1 MSGEPALSGPDLK
14 LGVPAAAIAEGK
26 ALLGHADG
34 EAVMLTRCDGA
45 IVGVGARCPHYGG
58 PLNEGLIVGDTVRCP
73 WHHAAFSLR
82 TGAMLRPPALGD
94 LPCWSV
100 EERGE
105 LVVVTGKRTSDS
117 AASDATRQHPGAPD
131 SIVILGGGAAG
142 AFAAN
147 TLRREG
153 YDGAVTIIEAGPSGP
168 YDRPNLSK
176 DYLAGTASEDWIPL
190 HPDAHY
196 AEHGIELLLGK
207 RAVSIDPAARTLR
220 LDDGTTRSFGALLI
234 ATGASPVK
242 LDFTDPGQP
251 VHYLRSLGDS
261 RAIIEAAGHARRA
274 VVIGASFIGLEVAAS
289 LRTRGLD
296 VTVVGPEARP
306 LERVLGPEMGDF
318 VRSLHEEHGVA
329 FRLEQTVA
337 RVDSDSVTLTSGERL
352 EAQLVVAGI
361 GVRPETGLAE
371 QAGIATDRG
380 ILVNEYLETNVP
392 GIYAA
397 GDNARWPDVRTG
409 EQVRV
414 EHWVVA
420 QRQGQTAARNM
431 IAGSGGERER
441 FDAVPFFWSQHYDV
455 AISYVGH
462 AARWDSLHIDGDI
475 AGRDCELIYRE
486 GGHVRAVATIFRDRE
501 SLAAELALERRS
513 WHAEGSRPRHPAM
526 VNA

>member
-1 MSGEPALSGPDLK
+1 MGGEAELSGPDLK
-14 LGVPAAAIAEGK
+14 LGVSATEISDGK
-26 ALLGHADG
+26 AFLGHADG
-34 EAVMLTRCDGA
+34 EPVMLTRCEGT

-73 WHHAAFSLR
+73 WHHAAFNLR

-100 EERGE
+100 EQRGD
-105 LVVVTGKRTSDS
+105 LVVVTGKRGVEATTREPTRPRSS
-117 AASDATRQHPGAPD
+117 APE

-142 AFAAN
+142 AFAAE

-153 YDGAVTIIEAGPSGP
+153 YEGPVTIIEGGPSAP

-190 HPDAHY
+190 RPDEHY
-196 AEHGIELLLGK
+196 AERGMELLLDN
-207 RAVSIDPAARTLR
+207 RVSAIDPAARTLR
-220 LDDGTTRSFGALLI
+220 LDDGTIRSFGALLI

-242 LDFTDPGQP
+242 LDFADAGQP
-251 VHYLRSLGDS
+251 IHYLRSLGDS
-261 RAIIEAAGHARRA
+261 RAIIEAAGNAKRA
-274 VVIGASFIGLEVAAS
+274 VVIGASFIGLEVAAA

-306 LERVLGPEMGDF
+306 LERILGPEMGDF
-318 VRSLHEEHGVA
+318 VRSLHEEHGVV
-329 FRLEQTVA
+329 FRLEQTVE
-337 RVDSDSVTLTSGERL
+337 RIDGDSVTLKSGERL
-352 EAQLVVAGI
+352 DAQLVVAGI

-380 ILVNEYLETNVP
+380 IIVDEFLETSAP

-397 GDNARWPDVRTG
+397 GDVARWPDRRTG
-409 EQVRV
+409 ERVRV

-431 IAGSGGERER
+431 LAGSGGERER

-462 AARWDSLHIDGDI
+462 AARWDSLQIDGDI
-475 AGRDCELIYRE
+475 AARDCELIFRE
-486 GGHVRAVATIFRDRE
+486 DGHVRAVATIFRDRE
-501 SLAAELALERRS
+501 SLSAELALERRS
-513 WHAEGSRPRHPAM
+513 GHGEGSLPRHPAT
-526 VNA
+526 VGA